1 MKASR
6 STRRR
11 SISLSFLLLLTFIQP
26 QQILTKASALSVG
39 SSTCLQDVD
48 TTTAV
53 SVTTSGSN
61 CVLTFNFSGTTTIWT
76 VPSLGLSDISFTIKG
91 SKGGGSVPDAG
102 NGAAFSGVIPS
113 LPGSTQVYINVG
125 GVGTSN
131 GSGLTGGGFNGGG
144 AGGYNGGT
152 GGGGA
157 TDIRIGSNSASNRK
171 IVAGGGGG
179 SSGVS
184 ATFVN
189 GSNANGATGGTA
201 GTAAACTGSVG
212 QNASAGGA
220 GGASTCRNAGG
231 GGGGYA
237 GGGGAGNNANGSN
250 NGGRGGS
257 GSSYWDGTFAS
268 INTDCGNG
276 CTFWNNGSSNTNF
289 DYSKYTNN
297 AAGSLVLTFAP
308 NVSSVINAVTASGN
322 AVFRMPITLS
332 ATVNLPAFIT
342 FRANNKKIPGC
353 IRRLATGS
361 GNSYS
366 ATCSWT
372 PSLRGTV
379 VMTAT
384 AVPVDGAY
392 LSSTTPARTFLV
404 GNRTGRR

>member
-1 MKASR
+1 MKA
-6 STRRR
+6 RRAAR
-11 SISLSFLLLLTFIQP
+11 GGSISLSILLLLTFIQP
-26 QQILTKASALSVG
+26 QQMLTQASAFSVG

-76 VPSLGLSDISFTIKG
+76 VPSLGLSDISFTIRG

-102 NGAAFSGVIPS
+102 YGAVFSGVIPS
-113 LPGSTQVYINVG
+113 LAGSTQVYINDG

-157 TDIRIGSNSASNRK
+157 TDIRIGSNSAADRK

-268 INTDCGNG
+268 INTDCGTG

-353 IRRLATGS
+353 IRKLATGS

-372 PSLRGTV
+372 PSLRGSV
-379 VMTAT
+379 VLTAT